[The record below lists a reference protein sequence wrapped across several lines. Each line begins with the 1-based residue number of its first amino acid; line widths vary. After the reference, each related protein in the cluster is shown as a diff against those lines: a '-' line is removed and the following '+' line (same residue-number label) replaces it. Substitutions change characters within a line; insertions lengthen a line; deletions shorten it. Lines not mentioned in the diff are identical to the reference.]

1 MDWRGFETGRFG
13 LCGIIRLMVAIRF
26 TSPDEAAE
34 GLMLLVRQGTV
45 RALRG
50 EIYVCK
56 ESALAA
62 LEAHQIPYEKVSLP
76 INLNEVDTLR
86 DTPTTVL

>member
-1 MDWRGFETGRFG
+1 
-13 LCGIIRLMVAIRF
+13 MVAIRF
-26 TSPDEAAE
+26 TSPEQAAD
-34 GLMLLVRQGTV
+34 GLMVLVRQGTV

-62 LEAHQIPYEKVSLP
+62 LERQQIPYERVPLP
-76 INLNEVDTLR
+76 LDLNEVDTLR
-86 DTPTTVL
+86 NTPTTVL

>member
-1 MDWRGFETGRFG
+1 
-13 LCGIIRLMVAIRF
+13 MVAIRF
-26 TSPDEAAE
+26 VSEDRAAD
-34 GLMLLVRQGTV
+34 GLMLLVRQGKV

-56 ESALAA
+56 ESALSV
-62 LEAHQIPYEKVSLP
+62 LETHHIQYEKVPLP
-76 INLNEVDTLR
+76 VNLNEVDSLR